1 MLIDTPVCMLVIG
14 VCMYAMHF
22 PLVHQ
27 RYTRTNNNELTH
39 QTRVSV
45 TDASGVQRPGSY
57 PIREL
62 WVQSFRRQGVC
73 CLVVV
78 HGPLPTFN
86 IRYRVEQSSFI
97 SFTSLFH
104 SVISAISFPPSSA
117 PLPFTGRHRRFFS
130 LALIVRSSSSTAHSS
145 HCKLRLVE
153 HIVSQCLLLR
163 PTVLPT
169 LASFAYCSFP
179 IFNPYS
185 FLSY

>member
-1 MLIDTPVCMLVIG
+1 M
-14 VCMYAMHF
+14 F
-22 PLVHQ
+22 PLP
-27 RYTRTNNNELTH
+27 TRRG
-39 QTRVSV
+39 QTAWKLPNQGIMGAEFQ
-45 TDASGVQRPGSY
+45 TT
-57 PIREL
+57 
-62 WVQSFRRQGVC
+62 RRLL
-73 CLVVV
+73 LVVV

-104 SVISAISFPPSSA
+104 SVISAISSPPSSA

-163 PTVLPT
+163 PTVLPS
-169 LASFAYCSFP
+169 LESSVYYSFP
-179 IFNPYS
+179 IFNPYF

>member
-1 MLIDTPVCMLVIG
+1 
-14 VCMYAMHF
+14 MYAMHF

-27 RYTRTNNNELTH
+27 RYTRTKNNEPTH

-45 TDASGVQRPGSY
+45 TDASGGPTAWKLPNQG
-57 PIREL
+57 IMGAEF
-62 WVQSFRRQGVC
+62 QTTRRLL
-73 CLVVV
+73 LVVV

-104 SVISAISFPPSSA
+104 SIISAISSPPSSA

-145 HCKLRLVE
+145 HFATRGAHCKSVSAASINCPAHSCIVFILFLS
-153 HIVSQCLLLR
+153 HIQ
-163 PTVLPT
+163 
-169 LASFAYCSFP
+169 
-179 IFNPYS
+179 PYS

>member
-1 MLIDTPVCMLVIG
+1 MYVCDV
-14 VCMYAMHF
+14 AMHF

-27 RYTRTNNNELTH
+27 RYMRTNNNEPTH

-45 TDASGVQRPGSY
+45 TDASGVQRPGCY

-62 WVQSFRRQGVC
+62 WVQSWRLL
-73 CLVVV
+73 LVVV

-104 SVISAISFPPSSA
+104 SIISAISSPPSFA
-117 PLPFTGRHRRFFS
+117 PLPSTGRRRRFFS

-145 HCKLRLVE
+145 HCKLRPVE

-163 PTVLPT
+163 PTVLQ
-169 LASFAYCSFP
+169 YYSFP